1 MRRMHALDRALCEG
15 TVAWR
20 EDYSTLLS
28 QSEEFRVE
36 TGGNVTLKPQAKE
49 SVFRKVLENHDSPS
63 YPESIEGTQHDIPV
77 IGSIGQRCH

>member
-63 YPESIEGTQHDIPV
+63 YPESHRRDLA
-77 IGSIGQRCH
+77 CHPGDR